1 MIVRLHIANVAP
13 DVTEDD
19 LREEFGVVAEV
30 IDLRLVMDD
39 LTDRP
44 TGTAWAQMASQHD
57 ADQAVRA
64 LDGAKV
70 GGRSIRVYEADED

>member
-19 LREEFGVVAEV
+19 LREEFGMVAEV

-44 TGTAWAQMASQHD
+44 TGAAWVQMASQHD
-57 ADQAVRA
+57 ADEAVRA

-70 GGRSIRVYEADED
+70 GGRTLRVYEADDD